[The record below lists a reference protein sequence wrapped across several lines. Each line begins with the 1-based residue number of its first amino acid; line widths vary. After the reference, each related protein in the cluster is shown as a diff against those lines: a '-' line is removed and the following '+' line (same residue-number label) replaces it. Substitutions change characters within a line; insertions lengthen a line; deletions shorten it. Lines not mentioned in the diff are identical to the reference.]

1 MQLWTVR
8 TVLQGEQCSACPSLG
23 EIPANL
29 NPGIQAQTPQ
39 QKGEKGEPGIGQR
52 GEQVRLDKAIRSA
65 VHCVEILST
74 FFCSSG
80 GAGDGRISRGWW
92 AKSELHEKETG
103 TSVGGL
109 CGRPEDLLSGMHSG
123 ACNTLLRTVITAAH

>member
-29 NPGIQAQTPQ
+29 IPGIQAQTPQ

-65 VHCVEILST
+65 VHCVEILSA

-80 GAGDGRISRGWW
+80 GARDGRISRGWW
-92 AKSELHEKETG
+92 AKSELHEKEREQ
-103 TSVGGL
+103 V
-109 CGRPEDLLSGMHSG
+109 
-123 ACNTLLRTVITAAH
+123 